1 MGALGKEE
9 LKQISDLQLNGPYR
23 TTANQVLNSFEDYLI
38 NEIPKE
44 IDESQTELLNIRDEM
59 LGVVQQTKYLLT
71 LS

>member
-9 LKQISDLQLNGPYR
+9 LKQISELQLNGPYR
-23 TTANQVLNSFEDYLI
+23 TTANQVLNSFEDYLM
-38 NEIPKE
+38 NELPKE
-44 IDESQTELLNIRDEM
+44 IDESQTQLLNIRDEM

>member
-9 LKQISDLQLNGPYR
+9 LKQISELQLNGPYR
-23 TTANQVLNSFEDYLI
+23 TTANQVLNSFEDYLM
-38 NEIPKE
+38 NELPKE
-44 IDESQTELLNIRDEM
+44 IDDSQTELLNIRDEM